1 MKNQIYF
8 QEHFHK
14 NKWGILLLFFLTLF
28 IFSTSEFYAQDPL
41 WMRYPSISPDG
52 EYIVFSYQGN
62 IYRVDSNGGRAIPL
76 TMHPAYDFHPVW
88 SNDGKSIAFSS
99 NRYGNFD
106 IFLIQKDGGSPKRL
120 TFFSSD
126 DIPYAFSSENTSVVF
141 SSSRLDIPENA
152 QFPTG
157 SMPELYSIPVNGG
170 RPVQMLTTPAL
181 KFLILSRFFRLL
193 GLLV

>member
-1 MKNQIYF
+1 
-8 QEHFHK
+8 
-14 NKWGILLLFFLTLF
+14 
-28 IFSTSEFYAQDPL
+28 
-41 WMRYPSISPDG
+41 MRYPSISPDG

-181 KFLILSRFFRLL
+181 NISFNNDGSMMLFEDTKGYEDPFRKHHTSSITRDIWVYDFKGKTFQKLSTFI
-193 GLLV
+193 G